1 MKKYIFRG
9 NTINAQPREVIAGDV
24 IELYDPDRIFPNDL
38 EIERNGFKMKCAFV
52 GHKRDISYYWIIKI
66 IDLFYDFTP
75 NEIKRMKKSEL
86 IDYANTIGKDVND
99 KMTKAQIYEVLD
111 I

>member
-1 MKKYIFRG
+1 MKKYVFRG
-9 NTINAQPREVIAGDV
+9 NTINAQPREVVPGDV
-24 IELYDPDRIFPNDL
+24 IELYDPDRIYDDK
-38 EIERNGFKMKCAFV
+38 ITYERNGIKVECAFV
-52 GHKRDISYYWIIKI
+52 GRKRDIAYYWIIKI
-66 IDLFYDFTP
+66 TDLSSEITP
-75 NEIKRMKKSEL
+75 NEIKRMKKDEL